1 MVEESPI
8 PAKDRPP
15 ARVGGL
21 QAAEWGTGPAR
32 APLASGPGKT
42 ADARSSPPHAPDRAH
57 PMTRPITS
65 GTPAL
70 LALLALACASGPR
83 GAEAR
88 IESIQSLTRDGD
100 YVRAARASVQL
111 LDELDQSSALRPQ
124 VVALQAEISVAS
136 GLETV
141 RQMVFDGREVEAL
154 PVVEELKAAHPD
166 VEAIDAWM
174 ERVRTKI
181 ADGWFEKARVAVAE
195 ERFDDARRA
204 YAKSVEFDPTRI
216 VVQNLLTELDR
227 VEVWR
232 AEVAEEVYFSGVGHL
247 VDGRLLEAAGDFG
260 KVGKYR
266 EQPTRA
272 RQRVSEVNVLLAQAR
287 VASAAALVADG
298 HFSAAAKEFEEAARL
313 NPNSDRI
320 AADLERMRAEA
331 RANQM
336 LIEGRSMILRGELE
350 RGAVELTAGLELTEL
365 QKDVF
370 QKELDGIGERRVQAA
385 YDRALGLEHDF
396 RFEQAVTAYEA
407 ILESRDFFKDCRA
420 RIDVLEDKIAEAERL
435 HAEAAQAEDEATELS
450 LLRQIEVFWPDY
462 SDIPDRIRALTKK
475 SDE

>member
-1 MVEESPI
+1 
-8 PAKDRPP
+8 
-15 ARVGGL
+15 
-21 QAAEWGTGPAR
+21 
-32 APLASGPGKT
+32 
-42 ADARSSPPHAPDRAH
+42 
-57 PMTRPITS
+57 MTRPITS

-100 YVRAARASVQL
+100 YVQAARASVQL
-111 LDELDQSSALRPQ
+111 LDELEQSSALRPR
-124 VVALQAEISVAS
+124 VVALQGEISVAS

-141 RQMVFDGREVEAL
+141 RWMVFEGREVEAL

-166 VEAIDAWM
+166 VGAIDAWM

-181 ADGWFEKARVAVAE
+181 ADGWFEKARTAVAE

-204 YAKSVEFDPTRI
+204 YAKSVEFDPTRT
-216 VVQNLLTELDR
+216 VVQDLLTELDR

-232 AEVAEEVYFSGVGHL
+232 AEVAEEIYYSGVGHL

-272 RQRVSEVNVLLAQAR
+272 RQRVSEVNVLLAESR

-313 NPNSDRI
+313 NPSSDRI

-350 RGAVELTAGLELTEL
+350 RGAAEIAAGLELTAL
-365 QKDVF
+365 QKDLF

-462 SDIPDRIRALTKK
+462 SDIPGRIRALTKG

>member
-1 MVEESPI
+1 M
-8 PAKDRPP
+8 
-15 ARVGGL
+15 
-21 QAAEWGTGPAR
+21 
-32 APLASGPGKT
+32 
-42 ADARSSPPHAPDRAH
+42 
-57 PMTRPITS
+57 
-65 GTPAL
+65 
-70 LALLALACASGPR
+70 
-83 GAEAR
+83 
-88 IESIQSLTRDGD
+88 
-100 YVRAARASVQL
+100 
-111 LDELDQSSALRPQ
+111 
-124 VVALQAEISVAS
+124 VALQEEISVAS

-195 ERFDDARRA
+195 ERFDDARRGLR
-204 YAKSVEFDPTRI
+204 AKSVEFDPTRT

-227 VEVWR
+227 VEAWR

-336 LIEGRSMILRGELE
+336 LIEGALDDPAWELE

-435 HAEAAQAEDEATELS
+435 HAEAAQAEDEDLRTSSRSSARSRSSGPTTATS
-450 LLRQIEVFWPDY
+450 RTA
-462 SDIPDRIRALTKK
+462 SARSRRR
-475 SDE
+475 DE